1 MESDLINAKKYNA
14 YLRELIDGMPSAIFS
29 AEMFPPRKKDEE
41 EFKNRYGKIL
51 QVSREK
57 YCKPRAQ
64 VVDKIGK
71 MMSEIEK
78 LETEREEYI
87 EEKKKEKMQQNGA
100 GKKKEE
106 K

>member
-1 MESDLINAKKYNA
+1 
-14 YLRELIDGMPSAIFS
+14 MPSPIFS

-57 YCKPRAQ
+57 YCKPREQ
-64 VVDKIGK
+64 VVEKIGK
-71 MMSEIEK
+71 MMADIEK
-78 LETEREEYI
+78 LEAEREEYI
-87 EEKKKEKMQQNGA
+87 EGKKNEKMQQNGA
-100 GKKKEE
+100 GKKKEG